1 MTTFVNLLGRL
12 LDHLGVI
19 ADNQLMELC
28 ILAGVKIFLYNVSD
42 YMSFFMR
49 RTSTGGVFVL
59 LTVIKLPHTALSDI
73 H

>member
-1 MTTFVNLLGRL
+1 MTTFVNLLRRL

-19 ADNQLMELC
+19 ANHQLMELC
-28 ILAGVKIFLYNVSD
+28 ILTGVKIFLYYVSD
-42 YMSFFMR
+42 YISFFIW

-59 LTVIKLPHTALSDI
+59 LIVIKLPHTALSDI